1 MELPHWYHRVSVTS
15 DLENREVRGSDFDED
30 ISELGEGEGD
40 SEGSGSDV
48 ACECGSE
55 DECECGNEDEC
66 ECDPWEDDDEESEH
80 SYTGSDADVYYD
92 MKRQRIARKIR
103 LRDEKELVPE
113 NPIVYPAYEAILK
126 AQNER
131 GCPDNEDRAEEARS
145 EKIVYTAYEA
155 MLKAQER
162 GDCPMIKPIFN
173 QLFALYS
180 VDFHDYCSH
189 EWFFRTPYV
198 EFSALCWEEDYD
210 ILDPAETKA
219 YGHIYLD
226 SDSVSEFAA
235 FWPPRR
241 AGQLMIPLR
250 YGPEECDPIIQFISD
265 EYLIMTVRTDL
276 DIVANRIRIRN
287 PEATNIPDVFHF
299 VGIRDSQCDKY
310 DSDTFD
316 SWSIGANKP
325 QAGRNGE

>member
-1 MELPHWYHRVSVTS
+1 M
-15 DLENREVRGSDFDED
+15 
-30 ISELGEGEGD
+30 
-40 SEGSGSDV
+40 
-48 ACECGSE
+48 
-55 DECECGNEDEC
+55 
-66 ECDPWEDDDEESEH
+66 EDDDEESEH
-80 SYTGSDADVYYD
+80 SYTGSDADIYYD
-92 MKRQRIARKIR
+92 LKRKRIARKIR

-131 GCPDNEDRAEEARS
+131 GCPENEDRAEEARG
-145 EKIVYTAYEA
+145 EQIVYTAYEA
-155 MLKAQER
+155 MLEAQER
-162 GDCPMIKPIFN
+162 GDCPKLKPIFN
-173 QLFALYS
+173 QLFTLYS

-198 EFSALCWEEDYD
+198 EFSALCPPDWDWD
-210 ILDPAETKA
+210 DDLLDPAETKA

-226 SDSVSEFAA
+226 SDSVSKFAA

-241 AGQLMIPLR
+241 AGQLMIPLL

-265 EYLIMTVRTDL
+265 EYFIMTVRTDL

-299 VGIRDSQCDKY
+299 VGIRDRQYDKCD
-310 DSDTFD
+310 SNDTFD
-316 SWSIGANKP
+316 SWLIGWNKL